1 MLKKIGIVIGIV
13 VLIAVIGFGIL
24 MFRLAGMA
32 NKLEAENDKIG
43 GYNLL
48 QIKDGTYVGQAGDF
62 VVSAKV
68 QVTVKGRKIRE
79 IKILEQKCGPG
90 YEARDTINRIIK
102 AQSPKVDAVTG
113 ASSSS
118 RSIMNAVDQALKS
131 SQSSK

>member
-1 MLKKIGIVIGIV
+1 MLKKIGIVVGVIA
-13 VLIAVIGFGIL
+13 LIAVIGFGIL
-24 MFRLAGMA
+24 LFRLAGMA

-43 GYNLL
+43 GYNLS
-48 QIKDGTYVGQAGDF
+48 QVKDGVYTGQSGDF

-68 QVTVKGRKIRE
+68 AVTVKNHKIKE

-90 YEARDTINRIIK
+90 YEAKDTVNRIIK

-118 RSIMNAVDQALKS
+118 RSIMNAVDQALRGGK
-131 SQSSK
+131 K